1 MSELREV
8 TRNVRNV
15 EVPLHFYMEADTGTA
30 CLASDQHVATSL
42 VAVFRMLF
50 MRGHTGFAG
59 MDGANSLAY
68 RPTQLRGEYCL
79 MELRPLGVLQRPLQ
93 GM

>member
-1 MSELREV
+1 MLELREV

-30 CLASDQHVATSL
+30 CLASDQHVTASP

-50 MRGHTGFAG
+50 MRGHAGFAG
-59 MDGANSLAY
+59 MFSLACGHTLLPAGRRSY
-68 RPTQLRGEYCL
+68 VGSACL
-79 MELRPLGVLQRPLQ
+79 MQSPAVGVL
-93 GM
+93 